1 MQKPGDELLVAYLDG
16 ELDGARREEVER
28 WLDRD
33 PAARERVALLGESTA
48 LIKAAFDEG
57 LREPVPGRLIAAA
70 RGETSLGTEGPA
82 GGNVVSFRAKA
93 KPPLHRRWW
102 VTVPAAASLF
112 GLVVGAGAGYWGLG
126 GTTRAPEVQTASATS
141 PTGAWLDNARV
152 YHDMW
157 TSTAAGEGVFVDVPP
172 NNDQGEVTTK
182 VSQRLGQPLPKIPDL
197 KPWGLSF
204 KGVRYLAIEGRT
216 AAQLFYS
223 TENKAIGPL
232 TVVVAQS
239 ARPDIAPTFVHRDD
253 VNMLY
258 WRRGGRAYALV
269 GQIDKGWLWGLA
281 NDIGW
286 QLNAI

>member
-1 MQKPGDELLVAYLDG
+1 MQKPDDEALVAYLDG
-16 ELDGARREEVER
+16 ELEDAERAEVER
-28 WLDRD
+28 WLDRE
-33 PAARERVALLGESTA
+33 PMLRERVARLGESTA
-48 LIKAAFDEG
+48 LVKAAFDED
-57 LREPVPGRLIAAA
+57 LREPVPEKLIAAA
-70 RGETSLGTEGPA
+70 RGEEVAAA
-82 GGNVVSFRAKA
+82 GDNVVAFRAKP

-112 GLVVGAGAGYWGLG
+112 GLMIGAGVGYWGIG
-126 GTTRAPEVQTASATS
+126 GPSTTTQTASATS
-141 PTGAWLDNARV
+141 QPGAWLDNARV

-157 TSTAAGEGVFVDVPP
+157 TSTAAGESAFVDVPP

-182 VSQRLGQPLPKIPDL
+182 VSQRLGQTLPKIPDL

-232 TVVVAQS
+232 TIIVAQTT
-239 ARPDIAPTFVHRDD
+239 RPESAPTFVHRDD

-269 GQIDKGWLWGLA
+269 GNIDKGWLWGLA

>member
-1 MQKPGDELLVAYLDG
+1 MQKPGDEALVAYLDG
-16 ELDGARREEVER
+16 ELEDAERVEVER

-33 PAARERVALLGESTA
+33 PGLRERVARLGESTA
-48 LIKAAFDEG
+48 LVKAAFDED
-57 LREPVPGRLIAAA
+57 LREPVPEKLIAAA
-70 RGETSLGTEGPA
+70 RGDEAAGP
-82 GGNVVSFRAKA
+82 GDNVVAFRGKP

-112 GLVVGAGAGYWGLG
+112 GLMIGAGVGYWGIG
-126 GTTRAPEVQTASATS
+126 GPSTTTQTASGTGQ
-141 PTGAWLDNARV
+141 TGAWLDNARV

-157 TSTAAGEGVFVDVPP
+157 TSTAAGETAFDVPP

-182 VSQRLGQPLPKIPDL
+182 VSQRLGQALPKIPDL

-232 TVVVAQS
+232 TIVVAQS
-239 ARPDIAPTFVHRDD
+239 TRPDSAPTFVHRDD

-269 GQIDKGWLWGLA
+269 GNIDKGWLWGLA